1 MFLNIHVCVFKVLSH
16 ISNFKISLNFK
27 KMGKKKSHHMYCMRG
42 PWFLPLSQLISEMMF
57 WSKEPVACY
66 NGIRKETIESRNPV
80 CNQNNSVTML
90 K

>member
-1 MFLNIHVCVFKVLSH
+1 
-16 ISNFKISLNFK
+16 
-27 KMGKKKSHHMYCMRG
+27 MYCMRG
-42 PWFLPLSQLISEMMF
+42 PWFLPLSHLISEMMF